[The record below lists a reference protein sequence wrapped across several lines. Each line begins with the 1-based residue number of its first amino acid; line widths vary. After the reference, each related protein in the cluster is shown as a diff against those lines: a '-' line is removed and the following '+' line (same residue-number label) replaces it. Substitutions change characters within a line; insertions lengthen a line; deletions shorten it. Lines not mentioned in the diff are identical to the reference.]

1 MRKKMMIVVLWVV
14 SLLAAS
20 FTFASQLPDFA
31 ALVEKVSPAVVK
43 ISVVQKFN
51 KVTPQ
56 QLSQLYGPQ
65 GQELPEEFKRFLE
78 QIQPAPRERDAM
90 GSGFI
95 ISADGYVLTNH
106 HVVNK
111 ADKITVRLSDQREM
125 EAKLVGTDER
135 SDLALLKIDASDL
148 PVVKI
153 GDSDQL
159 RVGDWVLAIGSPFGF
174 DYSATQGIVSAKG
187 RSLPKDNYVSFI
199 QTDVAINPGNSGGP
213 LFNLE
218 GEVVGINSQ
227 IFSPSG
233 GSVGLSF
240 AIPINSAMKV
250 VSQLKTTGYV
260 TRGWLGVSIQEI
272 DKSLAE
278 SFGLSS
284 TKGALIAEVI
294 SESPA
299 DKAGLQTGDVITE
312 VNGTSIN
319 VSSDLPQLVG
329 GLPIGSEAKLKVIRD
344 KSEMFITLT
353 VGSLPTDKQASQLSK
368 VDQSKM
374 QNNLLGVSVK
384 SNNTGGVLIVAV
396 RNDGAG
402 AAAGLQKGDIITAIN
417 NSDVNTPDGFYKIVQ
432 NLPKGK
438 AVSIRI
444 IRDSRPIFLAVKI
457 D

>member
-1 MRKKMMIVVLWVV
+1 MIVFLV
-14 SLLAAS
+14 SILAFWFSILSHA
-20 FTFASQLPDFA
+20 AQLPDFA
-31 ALVEKVSPAVVK
+31 TLVQKVSPAVVK

-51 KVTPQ
+51 KVNSQ

-95 ISADGYVLTNH
+95 ISADGYVLTNN

-111 ADKITVRLSDQREM
+111 ADRITVRLSDQRELD
-125 EAKLVGTDER
+125 AKLVGTDER
-135 SDLALLKIDASDL
+135 SDLALLKIDANNLPIVSIGNSDN
-148 PVVKI
+148 
-153 GDSDQL
+153 L

-213 LFNLE
+213 LFNLN

-240 AIPINSAMKV
+240 AIPINVAMQV
-250 VSQLKTTGYV
+250 VNQLKDTGHV
-260 TRGWLGVSIQEI
+260 SRGWLGVSIQEV

-278 SFGLSS
+278 SFGLP
-284 TKGALIAEVI
+284 TAKGALVAEVLPD
-294 SESPA
+294 SPA
-299 DKAGLQTGDVITE
+299 AKAGVSIGDIITE

-319 VSSDLPQLVG
+319 SSSDLPQLVG
-329 GLPIGSEAKLKVIRD
+329 GLPIGSEAKLKVVRN
-344 KSEMFITLT
+344 KSEKYISLV
-353 VGSLPTDKQASQLSK
+353 VGSLPNEKEATRLSK
-368 VDQSKM
+368 NDKAT
-374 QNNLLGVSVK
+374 NKNPLGVTVV
-384 SNNTGGVLIVAV
+384 NNKQGGVLITNVDVNGLASS
-396 RNDGAG
+396 
-402 AAAGLQKGDIITAIN
+402 AGLEEGDIITMLN
-417 NSDVNTPDGFYKIVQ
+417 NETVDNASTFYAVANK
-432 NLPKGK
+432 LPKGK

-444 IRDSRPIFLAVKI
+444 VRDGHPIFLAIKVE
-457 D
+457 